1 MKKLKKVSDLQL
13 FLSVLFVAS
22 LLISNII
29 TAKQVL
35 LPFGITMT
43 GAVFIFP
50 VTYIL
55 SDLFSIW
62 IFTCKYYY

>member
-1 MKKLKKVSDLQL
+1 MKKLKKVSELQL
-13 FLSVLFVAS
+13 FLSVLFVTS

-50 VTYIL
+50 VNSHTSCKLNTFNSNIL
-55 SDLFSIW
+55 L
-62 IFTCKYYY
+62 